1 MNILLVRPKSEFFD
15 MVLGIPIGP
24 ALLAAVAER
33 EGHTCRILDLAVCA
47 SQEKSWP
54 VLEQALDEQSWDLVG
69 ITCMTVEYSGA
80 KLAADFTKQR
90 HPDLPIVFG
99 GQHATIQ
106 SREVLAEPH
115 ADYVVIGE
123 GEDTFREL
131 LEVVAGTR
139 RREQVDGLCWKNEG
153 QPVFNMPRAA
163 ISDLDSIPLP
173 AYHLL
178 DIPTYFEIGT
188 GRYAPRSKYCLQ
200 IFTSRGCPWK
210 CIYCH
215 DLFGKKFRARS
226 PENVFSEIE
235 LLYNQYGV
243 RELMIEDD
251 IFNLDLARAK
261 TICDLIIASPLK
273 LHMQFE
279 NGLRLECFDEELV
292 QKLAQA
298 GTHHISIAI
307 ESASPRVQKLIKK
320 NLKLHK
326 LSEVLGWMKKYG
338 ISTLGFFMMGFPFE
352 TVEDI
357 EETIRFARRSD
368 LDEALF
374 SIAVPYAGT
383 DLNKLV
389 YEEGSYDPNQASMGG
404 KGITLIKT
412 EHFDFARLK
421 KLQRKAYFTFFMS
434 RYRFVKAVPRLM
446 HYSTAKTY
454 LKAIERNFLGYG
466 GGATSRV
473 N

>member
-1 MNILLVRPKSEFFD
+1 MNILLLRPKSEFLD
-15 MVLGIPIGP
+15 MVLGIPIGLS
-24 ALLAAVAER
+24 LLAAVAER
-33 EGHTCRILDLAVCA
+33 EGHTAKIVDLAVCKN
-47 SQEKSWP
+47 QQQSWP
-54 VLEQALDEQSWDLVG
+54 VLETALEEGRWDLVG
-69 ITCMTVEYSGA
+69 VTCMTVEYTAA
-80 KLAADFTKQR
+80 KLVADFIKTR

-99 GQHATIQ
+99 GQHPTIQ
-106 SREVLAEPH
+106 SKQVLEEPG
-115 ADYVVIGE
+115 ADYVVVGE
-123 GEDTFREL
+123 GEETFREL
-131 LEVVAGTR
+131 VEVLQGTR
-139 RREQVDGLCWKNEG
+139 RAEHVAGLGWKNNG
-153 QPVFNMPRAA
+153 QIVFNMPRAA
-163 ISDLDSIPLP
+163 IQDLDSVPFP

-178 DIPTYFEIGT
+178 DIPEYFEIGT

-226 PENVFSEIE
+226 PENVFSEME
-235 LLYNQYGV
+235 LLYHQYGV
-243 RELMIEDD
+243 REFMIEDD

-261 TICDLIIASPLK
+261 KICDMIIQSSMR

-292 QKLAQA
+292 RKLAQA

-307 ESASPRVQKLIKK
+307 ESASPRVQKLMKK
-320 NLKLHK
+320 NLKVHK
-326 LSEVLGWMKKYG
+326 LDEVLGWMKKYK

-352 TVEDI
+352 TVDDI

-383 DLNKLV
+383 ELNKLV
-389 YEEGSYDPNQASMGG
+389 YEEGSYDPDQASMGG
-404 KGITLIKT
+404 RGITLIKT
-412 EHFDFARLK
+412 ENFDFARLK

-434 RYRFVKAVPRLM
+434 RYRFLKAVPRLM
-446 HYSTAKTY
+446 KFSTAKTY

-466 GGATSRV
+466 GGATSRI